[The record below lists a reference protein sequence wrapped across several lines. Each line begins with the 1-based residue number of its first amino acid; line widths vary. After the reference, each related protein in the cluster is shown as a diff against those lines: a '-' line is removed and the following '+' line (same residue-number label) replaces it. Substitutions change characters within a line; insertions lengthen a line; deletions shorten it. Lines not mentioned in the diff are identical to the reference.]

1 VSTPLDTTTLA
12 HLGDPV
18 QAARRLAPVL
28 KALADENRLA
38 IMLAIAQQQRSV
50 KELTEAIGLPQ
61 TLVSHHLK
69 ALRDTGLV
77 TATARGRSNVY
88 ALCCDALAEPI
99 RLLAALTVDEPPGND
114 DLQGK
119 GSGR

>member
-1 VSTPLDTTTLA
+1 MTVLA

-18 QAARRLAPVL
+18 QVARRLAPVL

-38 IMLAIAQQQRSV
+38 IMLAIAQQDRSV
-50 KELTEAIGLPQ
+50 KDLTEAVGLPQ

-77 TATARGRSNVY
+77 EATARGRSNVY
-88 ALCCDALAEPI
+88 TLCCDALAEPV
-99 RLLAALTVDEPPGND
+99 RLLAALTANEPADND
-114 DLQGK
+114 LEGK
-119 GSGR
+119 RSNP